1 MKCVGWC
8 VVAASAAMLWAGA
21 ARAESEAEYGNP
33 RPATAALPGAARS
46 QPKPRPVAHPAMFA
60 AAAAANA
67 KPMTVQQREE
77 RRFLKDAAATNR
89 FQADAARMAL
99 VKSKSPAV
107 RSLAAD
113 LINHQN
119 ASGNELLRMLHL
131 RGMAPP
137 MLANNQRKT
146 LNRLAKLQGTRFDRE
161 FMVQVGLKS
170 QQDEVQY
177 YEKAG
182 ANAGDPVLK
191 DWIARTLPTL
201 QDQLATAERVAVPN
215 IKPARNVA
223 SVRRPVSSRHA
234 AAPRSASKPS
244 LLHAGLATQAVGATP
259 AQLGAPAL
267 EGSQPGATQ
276 PGTLQSGAARPIAAH
291 PSEWNTR

>member
-1 MKCVGWC
+1 MKCIGWC

-21 ARAESEAEYGNP
+21 ARAESEAEYGKP
-33 RPATAALPGAARS
+33 RAASAALPGAAGS
-46 QPKPRPVAHPAMFA
+46 QPKPRLVARPTMFA

-67 KPMTVQQREE
+67 KPMTLQQREE

-99 VKSKSPAV
+99 GKSKSPAV

-137 MLANNQRKT
+137 MLANDQRKT

-191 DWIARTLPTL
+191 DWIARTLPAL
-201 QDQLATAERVAVPN
+201 QDQLAAAERVAVPN
-215 IKPARNVA
+215 IKPTRNVA
-223 SVRRPVSSRHA
+223 SVKRPASSRHA
-234 AAPRSASKPS
+234 AAAPSASSPS
-244 LLHAGLATQAVGATP
+244 LPRAGLATQAVGARP
-259 AQLGAPAL
+259 ARLGAPPL
-267 EGSQPGATQ
+267 DGSQPGAPQ
-276 PGTLQSGAARPIAAH
+276 PGTLHSDAARPIAAR